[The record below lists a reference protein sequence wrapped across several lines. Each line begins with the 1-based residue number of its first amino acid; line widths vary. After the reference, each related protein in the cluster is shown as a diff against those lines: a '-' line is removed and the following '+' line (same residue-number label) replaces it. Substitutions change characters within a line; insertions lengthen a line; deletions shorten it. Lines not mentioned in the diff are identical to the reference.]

1 MPKKNLIFFIFI
13 LLLNG
18 CSSSAE
24 LKKKAD
30 INTKAGDY
38 YESIGQTDTAKQ
50 EREIARK
57 NRKNSNSIEN
67 MIFDILFGE
76 SDK

>member
-1 MPKKNLIFFIFI
+1 MPKNNLIFFIFI

-18 CSSSAE
+18 CSSSVE

-30 INTKAGDY
+30 NNTKAGDY

-50 EREIARK
+50 AREMARK
-57 NRKNSNSIEN
+57 NRKDSNSIET
-67 MIFDILFGE
+67 MIFDIVFGE